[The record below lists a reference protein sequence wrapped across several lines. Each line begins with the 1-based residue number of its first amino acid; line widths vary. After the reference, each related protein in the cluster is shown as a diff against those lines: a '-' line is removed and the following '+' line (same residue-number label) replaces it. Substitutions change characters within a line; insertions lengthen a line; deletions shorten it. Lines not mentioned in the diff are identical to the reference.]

1 MTPDLALV
9 RAELAPRGTLRVAL
23 NHANFL
29 LVQANETTGEVDGV
43 APDLGREI
51 AARLGVAAEFVHY
64 RDAGRMADAV
74 EDAAWDVGF
83 MGAEPARAGRI
94 AFTDG
99 YVEIEAGYL
108 VPAGSP
114 LLRVADV
121 DRDGIRIA
129 VAARSAY
136 DLFLSRTL
144 RHARLVRADSIQ
156 ASFELFAAGGLDALA
171 SLKPRL
177 FDDARQ
183 LPGSRVLNGPLH
195 RRAAGHRDA
204 EGTHGRRPVPAALRR
219 AGQSV
224 RPDRRADRAARH
236 RGRLGPGLRW
246 RSNALAS
253 FRSYLSRA
261 CARGLHSTL
270 VEDL

>member
-64 RDAGRMADAV
+64 RDAGLMADAV

-183 LPGSRVLNGPLH
+183 LPGSRVLDGRFTAVQQAIGTPKE
-195 RRAAGHRDA
+195 RTAGAPFLQRFVEQA
-204 EGTHGRRPVPAALRR
+204 KASGLIAALI
-219 AGQSV
+219 
-224 RPDRRADRAARH
+224 ARH
-236 RGRLGPGLRW
+236 GIEGVSVPG
-246 RSNALAS
+246 
-253 FRSYLSRA
+253 
-261 CARGLHSTL
+261 
-270 VEDL
+270 